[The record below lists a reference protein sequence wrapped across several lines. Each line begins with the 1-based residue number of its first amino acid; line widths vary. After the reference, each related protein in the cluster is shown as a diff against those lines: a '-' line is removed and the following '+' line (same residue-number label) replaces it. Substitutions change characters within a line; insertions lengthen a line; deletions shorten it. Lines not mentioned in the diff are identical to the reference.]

1 MKKILITGANGQLG
15 NELRIV
21 SADYPEYD
29 YLLTDAAELD
39 ITDEAA
45 VNEYVEAHEVD
56 AIINCAAFTAVDR
69 AESQEDVARRVNSDA
84 PGILARAI
92 DKRGGTLVQISTDYV
107 FPGTACTP
115 IAEDEPTQPVSAYG
129 RTKLAGEKAALEGC
143 RSTVVIRTAWL
154 YSSFGNNCVKT
165 MIRLG
170 RERDKLGVVFDQVG
184 TPTYAHDLAVAIMQ
198 ILSKGPQRGIY
209 HFTGEGVCS
218 WYDFTVMIHK
228 FAGITGCHVSP
239 IHSADYP
246 TPAARPHYSVLDKT
260 KIKKTYGIEIPYWA
274 DSVKKC
280 VALLLKNEEK

>member
-1 MKKILITGANGQLG
+1 
-15 NELRIV
+15 
-21 SADYPEYD
+21 
-29 YLLTDAAELD
+29 
-39 ITDEAA
+39 
-45 VNEYVEAHEVD
+45 
-56 AIINCAAFTAVDR
+56 
-69 AESQEDVARRVNSDA
+69 
-84 PGILARAI
+84 
-92 DKRGGTLVQISTDYV
+92 
-107 FPGTACTP
+107 
-115 IAEDEPTQPVSAYG
+115 
-129 RTKLAGEKAALEGC
+129 
-143 RSTVVIRTAWL
+143 
-154 YSSFGNNCVKT
+154 